1 MMGKADSRRPSA
13 VSARLLLGVVLA
25 GTLSVLDST
34 IVVPLL
40 SSIGED
46 LGGGSEVSWLVAGYL
61 LASTASIPLWGRW
74 MDLRG
79 ERTAMWAA
87 LSVFLLGTI
96 VSAMAPSLGILILG
110 RVIQGLGAGGV
121 VPLGQAVLASR
132 CSSSERARLQ
142 VYYNVAYGMAAG
154 LGPLIGGTLVSV
166 SWRWAFWLIVPFTVT
181 VMAVLRGQ
189 LNRMPTEGERK
200 PFDGLGS
207 AILTVGLTALLL
219 GIERSSWSISAVGVL
234 ALVWFVM
241 RSRHH
246 DGSVIPAS
254 ILTSRVVLACSA
266 AGLVIGFVQFAFLT
280 YLPLVAHQLDP
291 SMNSGLVVIPLTVL
305 WMTLGAVAGNIALRT
320 GSKRLVLMSML
331 LAVAAATTVAT
342 WFALPS
348 LFIAATLI
356 GAAAGLALLPAL
368 LLAQAASPKE
378 DIGAATSMYVLMRNF
393 GGAVGVAV
401 TALALIHSSV
411 SVTMWM
417 LAAVALVGIVP
428 ALMLPG
434 AKEER
439 IIHSRKDEAH
449 EH

>member
-1 MMGKADSRRPSA
+1 MTKTGYRRPSG
-13 VSARLLLGVVLA
+13 VSVRLLVGVVLA

-61 LASTASIPLWGRW
+61 LASTVSIPLWGRW

-87 LSVFLLGTI
+87 VSVFLLGTI

-121 VPLGQAVLASR
+121 VPLGQAVLAAR

-142 VYYNVAYGMAAG
+142 LYYNIAYGLAAG
-154 LGPLIGGTLVSV
+154 LGPLIGGALVSV
-166 SWRWAFWLIVPFTVT
+166 SWRWAFWLIVPFTVA
-181 VMAVLRGQ
+181 VMVTLWGQ
-189 LNRMPTEGERK
+189 LKSTPIAGERK

-219 GIERSSWSISAVGVL
+219 GIERTTWWVAVVGVL
-234 ALVWFVM
+234 ALVMFVV
-241 RSRHH
+241 RSRHR
-246 DGSVIPAS
+246 DGSLIPSS
-254 ILTSRVVLACSA
+254 ILTSRVVLACGL
-266 AGLVIGFVQFAFLT
+266 AGLVIGFVQFSFLT
-280 YLPLVAHQLDP
+280 YLPLLAQKLDA

-305 WMTLGAVAGNIALRT
+305 WMTLGAVAGRIALRT
-320 GSKRLVLMSML
+320 GSKPLVLISMV
-331 LAVAAATTVAT
+331 LAVAAGATVAL
-342 WFALPS
+342 WGALPS
-348 LFIAATLI
+348 LFIAATLV

-368 LLAQAASPKE
+368 LLAQAASPKA
-378 DIGAATSMYVLMRNF
+378 DIGAATSMVVLMRNF

-401 TALALIHSSV
+401 TALALAHSSV
-411 SVTMWM
+411 SFTMWM
-417 LAAVALVGIVP
+417 LAAVALLGIVP
-428 ALMLPG
+428 ALMMPG
-434 AKEER
+434 AGAER
-439 IIHSRKDEAH
+439 IIHAGKDGAH
-449 EH
+449 AP